1 MALLNRIRMKNYGAA
16 VGACKA
22 RVMRRDI
29 EIRHVEQLA
38 EIGECHAVM
47 MELRP
52 NLPDVEAFIRQ
63 VERQGEQGYRLSAA
77 WSGSRIV
84 GIIGYRLQENFLH
97 GRHVFVDDLVV
108 REEVRGDGVGALL
121 LSAARAYA
129 RQQRCGYFVLETGL
143 HKVLAQRFYFRQ
155 GMLPYA
161 IGFVET
167 LADPDEQ
174 ALSWPKP
181 ALGR

>member
-1 MALLNRIRMKNYGAA
+1 MS
-16 VGACKA
+16 
-22 RVMRRDI
+22 RDI

-38 EIGECHAVM
+38 GIGECHAVM

-52 NLPDVEAFIRQ
+52 NLPDKDSFIRQ
-63 VERQGEQGYRLSAA
+63 VERQRQQGYRLSTA

-84 GIIGYRLQENFLH
+84 GVIGHRLQENFLH

-108 REEVRGDGVGALL
+108 REEARGDGVGALL

-155 GMLPYA
+155 GMLPHA
-161 IGFVET
+161 IGFVEA
-167 LADPDEQ
+167 LPDLDEQ

-181 ALGR
+181 A